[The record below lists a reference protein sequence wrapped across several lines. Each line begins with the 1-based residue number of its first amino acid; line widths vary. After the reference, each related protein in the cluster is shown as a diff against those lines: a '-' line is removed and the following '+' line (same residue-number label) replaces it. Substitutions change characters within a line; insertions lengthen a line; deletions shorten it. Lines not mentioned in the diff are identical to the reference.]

1 MEDVCITVSLLFLY
15 SCALCDILGG
25 GLSLPDEGGWAP
37 NGDEGDDDVDAVVA
51 TVVPEGFGGRGGGGR
66 DPAAR

>member
-1 MEDVCITVSLLFLY
+1 MVSLLFLY

-25 GLSLPDEGGWAP
+25 GLSLPDEGGGWAP
-37 NGDEGDDDVDAVVA
+37 DGDEGDDDVDAVVA
-51 TVVPEGFGGRGGGGR
+51 TVVPEGVGGRGGGGR